1 MLSQMRYSGV
11 GLWEFVTTV
20 QLWYEEHSICNWIK
34 GPIDLC
40 IKLLFFAIRD
50 IVTTGAMKGQITI
63 LMCNLFI
70 SLVQCGVSEIQ
81 VAFLLLLFTKPLFF
95 LQYFGPISA
104 GLFTPDNIRYLAST
118 LHSTAN
124 VQPRVIHFSPGG
136 ENDLL
141 IEIPLGPQDPKT
153 VYTITVGLN
162 SSHPN
167 TKEVDS
173 DLAVGISDGTN
184 DNVQLLVD
192 VNNYH
197 NQPPCYP
204 INGSH
209 DNVMVPRN
217 TRVPAI
223 FTLTFVPYRK
233 YAVCETAQVGGYLNT
248 GTFNTK
254 LDPDKDVSLRVF
266 RHDASEQVFIH
277 YLKVETFV

>member
-1 MLSQMRYSGV
+1 MQCCGRVIGAYAPRVKNTEVLNPRRAEGYCRRACAAR
-11 GLWEFVTTV
+11 VT
-20 QLWYEEHSICNWIK
+20 EHS
-34 GPIDLC
+34 
-40 IKLLFFAIRD
+40 
-50 IVTTGAMKGQITI
+50 
-63 LMCNLFI
+63 
-70 SLVQCGVSEIQ
+70 
-81 VAFLLLLFTKPLFF
+81 
-95 LQYFGPISA
+95 
-104 GLFTPDNIRYLAST
+104 
-118 LHSTAN
+118 N

-153 VYTITVGLN
+153 VYTTTVGLN
-162 SSHPN
+162 NSHPN

-173 DLAVGISDGTN
+173 DLIVGISDGTN
-184 DNVQLLVD
+184 DNVQALVD
-192 VNNYH
+192 VNNY
-197 NQPPCYP
+197 PTLSPCYP
-204 INGSH
+204 IGGSH

-254 LDPDKDVSLRVF
+254 LDPDKKVSLRVF
-266 RHDASEQVFIH
+266 RNHATEQVFIH